1 MVICLVTI
9 WIWKDSIKDPI
20 TSEKSSLLYKIFL
33 VDFDNGLV
41 HLKVRCGSSSTCL
54 SITVAVE
61 EHLFLSFAFERSIKR
76 PSPFLPPFGARTHFG
91 INPLARPYRVTQLN
105 LTQKSSW
112 FLIKNSLDFS
122 F

>member
-1 MVICLVTI
+1 MVICFVTI

-76 PSPFLPPFGARTHFG
+76 PSPFLPPSLRSSDSLWRKSTGTALQSDSAEF
-91 INPLARPYRVTQLN
+91 NPEIQLVFDKKF
-105 LTQKSSW
+105 T
-112 FLIKNSLDFS
+112 
-122 F
+122 